1 MLEGLKAA
9 AAGMAAQQRRMD
21 ALGDDIANVSTTAYK
36 RQRVAFRDLVYG
48 SEAWGADR
56 GVTTGSGATA
66 AIVGRSFAPGAL
78 RTTERPLDVAISGRG
93 FLEVRRADGSVA
105 LTRDG
110 ALQVDAGGRL
120 VTSAGERLQPAI
132 TVPRGVSSD
141 KVSIAADGTVT
152 ADGRPLGRLRIVDVG
167 SLDGLQP
174 LGDNLF
180 SAGAASGPLRAAAG
194 ARLVSGALEGSNVEM
209 ADAMV
214 DMIDSQRS
222 YQLASKA
229 IRMQDE
235 MLGIANGVKR

>member
-36 RQRVAFRDLVYG
+36 RQRVAFHDLVYG
-48 SEAWGADR
+48 AESWGADR
-56 GVTTGSGATA
+56 GVSTGSGAA
-66 AIVGRSFAPGAL
+66 AVVVGRGFSQGAL
-78 RTTERPLDVAISGRG
+78 RTTERPLDVAIEGRG
-93 FLEVRRADGSVA
+93 FLEVRRADGTVG

-110 ALQVDAGGRL
+110 ALQVDSAGRL
-120 VTSAGERLQPAI
+120 VTAAGERLQPAI
-132 TVPRGVSSD
+132 TVPAGVSSD
-141 KVSIAADGTVT
+141 KLSIAADGTVT
-152 ADGRPLGRLRIVDVG
+152 ADGRPLGRLRLVDVG
-167 SLDGLQP
+167 SLEGLQP
-174 LGDNLF
+174 VGDNLF
-180 SAGAASGPLRAAAG
+180 APGAASGPLRAAPD
-194 ARLVSGALEGSNVEM
+194 ARLVSGALEGSNVEIS
-209 ADAMV
+209 DAMV

>member
-36 RQRVAFRDLVYG
+36 RQRVAFSDLVYG
-48 SEAWGADR
+48 TEAWGADR
-56 GVTTGSGATA
+56 GVTTGSGAA
-66 AIVGRSFAPGAL
+66 ATVIGRGFSQGAL
-78 RTTERPLDVAISGRG
+78 RTTDRPLDLAIEGRG
-93 FLEVRRADGSVA
+93 FLEVRRADGSIG

-110 ALQVDAGGRL
+110 ALQVDSAGRL
-120 VTSAGERLQPAI
+120 VTSGGERLQPPI
-132 TVPRGVSSD
+132 TVPAGISSD
-141 KVSIAADGTVT
+141 KLSIAADGAVT
-152 ADGRPLGRLRIVDVG
+152 ADGRPLGRLRLVDVG
-167 SLDGLQP
+167 SLEGLQP
-174 LGDNLF
+174 IGDNLF
-180 SAGAASGPLRAAAG
+180 SPGAASGPLRAAAG
-194 ARLVSGALEGSNVEM
+194 ARLVSGALEGSNVEI

-222 YQLASKA
+222 YQMASKA